1 MNEDLLAV
9 EKMENKIFYNDIGIF
24 FLHRTLDHATFIISD
39 GTYCIHPTIA
49 IQFQLFNFHSSTLNF
64 ELSKLSLIL
73 PSWLLVLVQFDRA
86 VNSDARDPQFE
97 SHRLHGIV
105 VFTTFQ

>member
-49 IQFQLFNFHSSTLNF
+49 IQFQLFNFQLFVCMCGSVL
-64 ELSKLSLIL
+64 LSDIAYTTHTYISIVLIY
-73 PSWLLVLVQFDRA
+73 
-86 VNSDARDPQFE
+86 
-97 SHRLHGIV
+97 
-105 VFTTFQ
+105 